1 MTPVGGEF
9 ATQWNYVVTLSGLPY
24 GTYTFSPQLSPRDC
38 PGGSW
43 SPASRSVSYTVSVQS
58 VRSQD
63 FGYSVPLAETRIA
76 TARLT
81 SLIEGC
87 MRGTQIRINNHG
99 PRHGNSWLVANDSFL
114 RLSSCLGGEE
124 AHFTPPEVAIN
135 APIRVRVRMLY
146 YMNDVNLQLIDVGT
160 EGRSF
165 KLTFQFED
173 VGTELKGHCIKEE
186 LIGGGWKDCPV
197 GTDKG
202 APDVQIQGMRVHV
215 LLEPTAYLG
224 GITFGRVQVRFEG
237 SIQAGGICN
246 VHGIDICDRLGH
258 YKREV
263 QQQIEQAFSNLI
275 NRGSARPAVARVFR
289 EILDARAIGEVRS
302 ARIEGDNFV
311 ITHSPRR

>member
-1 MTPVGGEF
+1 
-9 ATQWNYVVTLSGLPY
+9 
-24 GTYTFSPQLSPRDC
+24 
-38 PGGSW
+38 
-43 SPASRSVSYTVSVQS
+43 
-58 VRSQD
+58 
-63 FGYSVPLAETRIA
+63 
-76 TARLT
+76 
-81 SLIEGC
+81 
-87 MRGTQIRINNHG
+87 
-99 PRHGNSWLVANDSFL
+99 
-114 RLSSCLGGEE
+114 
-124 AHFTPPEVAIN
+124 
-135 APIRVRVRMLY
+135 MLY